1 MNDNH
6 PKPDPTPT
14 PLHAPDAAREPQPDR
29 RAFVRSLAGA
39 AAGAALAGVAAC
51 KGEGGG
57 GPAVQTGKRHEWSM
71 VTTWPPHF
79 PVLGESADKIATWI
93 KEMSGGRLTIKVYGG
108 GELVPALEAFDN
120 VRQGNVEMG
129 HGASYY
135 WAGKVPAAQ
144 FFASVPFGMNA
155 QQLRAW
161 MLGGDGLRLWEEL
174 YAGFGLV
181 PMPVGNTGVQMAG
194 WFNKEIGSV
203 EDLKGLK
210 MRMPGLGGKVISEV
224 GATAI
229 LSPGSEIYTNLERGV
244 IDATEWVGPYHDH
257 LMGFHKIA
265 KYYYYPGWHEP
276 GTELELFINKK
287 AWDSLDAELQ
297 AIVRAAAQRSAH
309 WVQAEVDAKN
319 SVYLDKLVSEHGTQ
333 LKPLPAD
340 VLATLK
346 ATTDAVLSDLAKGD
360 PAIKKVYDSYQ
371 AFRAQIARWT
381 RVSEQAYYKALGE

>member
-1 MNDNH
+1 MED
-6 PKPDPTPT
+6 TPN
-14 PLHAPDAAREPQPDR
+14 R
-29 RAFVRSLAGA
+29 RDSVTSLATA
-39 AAGAALAGVAAC
+39 AAGAALTTQAAC
-51 KGEGGG
+51 QGSSGGG
-57 GPAVQTGKRHEWSM
+57 AAGPAVHTSGKRYSWSM

-79 PVLGESADKIATWI
+79 PILGESADKIAAWI
-93 KEMSGGRLTIKVYGG
+93 GEMSGGRLTIKVYGG
-108 GELVPALEAFDN
+108 GELVPPLEAFDN

-161 MLGGDGLRLWEEL
+161 MLGGDGLKLWEEL
-174 YAGFGLV
+174 YADFGLV

-203 EDLKGLK
+203 ADLKGLK
-210 MRMPGLGGKVISEV
+210 MRIPGLGGKVISEV
-224 GATAI
+224 GAAAV

-244 IDATEWVGPYHDH
+244 IDATEWVGPFHDQ

-276 GTELELFINKK
+276 GTELEMFIHKP
-287 AWDSLDAELQ
+287 AWDLLDAELQ

-309 WVQAEVDAKN
+309 WVQAELDAKN
-319 SVYLDKLVSEHGTQ
+319 TLALNTLTTQHGVKV
-333 LKPLPAD
+333 LPLPAD
-340 VLATLK
+340 VLATLR
-346 ATTDAVLSDLAKGD
+346 TTTVGVLDGLAAGD

-371 AFRAQIARWT
+371 AFRKTITRWT
-381 RVSEQAYYKALGE
+381 AISELAYHKALG

>member
-1 MNDNH
+1 MED
-6 PKPDPTPT
+6 TPN
-14 PLHAPDAAREPQPDR
+14 R
-29 RAFVRSLAGA
+29 RDFVTSLATA
-39 AAGAALAGVAAC
+39 AAGAALTTQAAC
-51 KGEGGG
+51 QGSSGGG
-57 GPAVQTGKRHEWSM
+57 AAGPAVHTSGKRYSWSM

-79 PVLGESADKIATWI
+79 PILGESADKIAAWI
-93 KEMSGGRLTIKVYGG
+93 GEMSGGRLTIKVYGG
-108 GELVPALEAFDN
+108 GELVPPLEAFDN

-161 MLGGDGLRLWEEL
+161 MLGGDGLKLWEEL
-174 YAGFGLV
+174 YADFGLV

-203 EDLKGLK
+203 ADLKGLK
-210 MRMPGLGGKVISEV
+210 MRIPGLGGKVISEV
-224 GATAI
+224 GAAAV

-244 IDATEWVGPYHDH
+244 IDATEWVGPFHDQ

-276 GTELELFINKK
+276 GTELEMFIHKP
-287 AWDSLDAELQ
+287 AWDLLDAELQ

-309 WVQAEVDAKN
+309 WVQAELDAKN
-319 SVYLDKLVSEHGTQ
+319 TLALNTLTTQHGVKV
-333 LKPLPAD
+333 LPLPAD
-340 VLATLK
+340 VLATLR
-346 ATTDAVLSDLAKGD
+346 TTTVGVLDGLAAGD

-371 AFRAQIARWT
+371 AFRKTITRWT
-381 RVSEQAYYKALGE
+381 AISELAYHKALG